1 MENLRGALLMVLAM
15 AGFAIEDMCIKLMAG
30 ALPVGQILILLG
42 AGGALAFGGVCIA
55 QRRRLFPR
63 AMLRAPLL
71 LRNGA
76 EVIGTLGFVTA
87 ITTID
92 LSVASAILQATPLV
106 VTLGA
111 ALFLGE
117 VVGWRRWSAILVGF
131 AGVLVIIRPGLEG
144 FVPAS
149 LFAVI
154 GMLGLALRDLATR
167 RVTADITSMQVSF
180 QAFLMLIPTGAILM
194 ALAGDAPAPVDLRI
208 GMILL
213 AAISVG
219 LVAYFM
225 IVTAM
230 RIGEVSFVTPFR
242 YSRMIFALA
251 IGMAVFGERPDAAT
265 WAGMGII
272 MASGLY
278 TLWRERHV
286 RQRPSA
292 A

>member
-15 AGFAIEDMCIKLMAG
+15 AGFALEDMCIKFMAG
-30 ALPVGQILILLG
+30 ALPVGQILMMLG
-42 AGGALAFGGVCIA
+42 AGGALGFGCICMA
-55 QRRRLFPR
+55 QRRALFPPATFR
-63 AMLRAPLL
+63 PPLL

-76 EVIGTLGFVTA
+76 EVIGTMAFVTA

-131 AGVLVIIRPGLEG
+131 VGVLVIIRPGLDG

-149 LFAVI
+149 LFAVV

-167 RVTADITSMQVSF
+167 KVTADISSMQVSF
-180 QAFLMLIPTGAILM
+180 QAFLMVVPAGAMLM
-194 ALAGDAPAPVDLRI
+194 VLAGEPPAPVDLQTA
-208 GMILL
+208 GVLL
-213 AAISVG
+213 AAIGIG
-219 LVAYFM
+219 LVAYYL

-265 WAGMGII
+265 WAGMSII

-278 TLWRERHV
+278 TLWRERRT